1 MEVSGFTQQC
11 VISITDRL
19 VIRPGEGTIRGRRI
33 VGSGQQFSPQRCMN
47 GIQQSSPGKRFFE
60 ERDAALQHFAFRDQ
74 FTGVP

>member
-19 VIRPGEGTIRGRRI
+19 VIRPGKDDLA
-33 VGSGQQFSPQRCMN
+33 VAWNVASGQQFSPQRCMN
-47 GIQQSSPGKRFFE
+47 GIQQSGPGKRFFE

-74 FTGVP
+74 FTCVP